1 MFRDQIEGST
11 MLVPEASTSF
21 VPGIFFY
28 WMILIDHGL
37 SRFLNCVWLRVSSK
51 VYRSLSEHTIILVK
65 THMYTAVPGQSLS
78 FIVLIIF
85 LQEG

>member
-51 VYRSLSEHTIILVK
+51 IYRSEHTIILVK
-65 THMYTAVPGQSLS
+65 THMYTAVPGQSLI
-78 FIVLIIF
+78 IVS
-85 LQEG
+85 